1 MSLANDSILVTP
13 GSGATVATHTVGG
26 KEHQVVMVAGPTG
39 HIHDTL
45 PTYYFWSG
53 FVAGA
58 QNRKHLE
65 IFNATGSGVIVKVR
79 KVFIQ
84 SNMVAGT
91 HVGQQWDFDTTSAV
105 GTGGTTITGRKAD
118 SANSNISASVTCRA
132 GPTGG
137 ATKVATLWSVGLDGE
152 ETRPASG
159 LLGMINW
166 VPEGPNVQEIV
177 LNENEGF
184 YVIQITSSTAT
195 TWGVLFVVSIT

>member
-1 MSLANDSILVTP
+1 MTLANDSILVTP
-13 GSGATVATHTVGG
+13 GSGATVATHTVSS
-26 KEHQVVMVAGPTG
+26 KEHQVVMIAGPTG
-39 HIHDTL
+39 HLYDTL

-58 QNRKHLE
+58 ANRKHLE
-65 IFNATGSGVIVKVR
+65 IFNATGSGVIVKIR
-79 KVFIQ
+79 KIYIQ

-91 HVGQQWDFDTTSAV
+91 HVGQQWDFDKSSAV
-105 GTGGTTITGRKAD
+105 GTGGTAITGRAAD
-118 SANSNISASVTCRA
+118 STNAAISASVTCRA

-137 ATKVATLWSVGLDGE
+137 ATKNFTLWSAGLDAE
-152 ETRPASG
+152 ETRPAAG

-166 VPEGPNVQEIV
+166 VPEGQNVQEIV

-184 YVIQITSSTAT
+184 YVIQITNSTAT